1 MKILKLCLSISV
13 IVLLS
18 SCNNSDLNDNGKY
31 IVSAIGIDKSQNDYV
46 LSVEAVVVNSEDSE
60 RDIENLVFGGVS
72 PTLEKAWVKAVEKS
86 AKPLSLSHC
95 AVVAL
100 GESIK
105 SSDLEQIIE
114 FCIKKE
120 DLTVSVGFIRCF
132 TAKEILSQKPFSSV
146 AVGYDIASI
155 LETQYTQNKK
165 SFNNRLYEIYETKNI
180 DGLPLFKIAE
190 KRVSFGGNHA

>member
-1 MKILKLCLSISV
+1 MKILKLCLCISV

-18 SCNNSDLNDNGKY
+18 GCNNWELNDNGKY

-60 RDIENLVFGGVS
+60 RDIENLVFDGVS
-72 PTLEKAWVKAVEKS
+72 STLEKAWVKAVEKS

-95 AVVAL
+95 AVVVL
-100 GESIK
+100 GQSIK
-105 SSDLEQIIE
+105 SSDLEKIIE

-165 SFNNRLYEIYETKNI
+165 SFNNRLYEIYGTKNI